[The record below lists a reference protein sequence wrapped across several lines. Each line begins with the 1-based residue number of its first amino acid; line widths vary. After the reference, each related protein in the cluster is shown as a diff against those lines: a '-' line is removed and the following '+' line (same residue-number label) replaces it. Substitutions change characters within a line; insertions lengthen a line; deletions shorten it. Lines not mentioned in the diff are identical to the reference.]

1 MLAGD
6 ARTWGTR
13 VLLVQLHQD
22 VALVRNGETVHVWT
36 LAELAQSVPAA
47 GAPALP
53 RVFRVDPVCLSSMA
67 STQARPASY
76 RAWHKRPPTQAYCF
90 GRWS

>member
-1 MLAGD
+1 MVLPRVTLAGD

-22 VALVRNGETVHVWT
+22 VALVRNGEMLHIWT
-36 LAELAQSVPAA
+36 LSELAQSVPAA
-47 GAPALP
+47 GPPALP

-67 STQARPASY
+67 STQARPPAVS
-76 RAWHKRPPTQAYCF
+76 RVPAW
-90 GRWS
+90 